1 MHYKF
6 MSPSDGVIFSF
17 ALNVWI
23 IKNKLATM
31 SSVLIISKMKAETGL
46 LPILKLFSI

>member
-1 MHYKF
+1 MQYKF
-6 MSPSDGVIFSF
+6 MSLNDAVIFSF

-31 SSVLIISKMKAETGL
+31 SSFLIISKTKAETGL
-46 LPILKLFSI
+46 LPICEVI